1 MTSFYRS
8 IGNYEMLSGI
18 IQPMKTK
25 SKLNRILLII
35 GGVLCII
42 LGTIGMFLPVL
53 PTTVF
58 FLLAAAAFAHSS
70 PRLYDWI
77 MTHRL
82 FGRLIRNYR
91 LYHAVPMQT
100 KVISVVFLWLTIGT
114 SAIFAVEQWWLRGL
128 LVAIAIGVS
137 WHILAL
143 KTLTPEMQAEIARRE
158 AEDQKYQNY
167 LNHEKLEIHEKT
179 LL

>member
-1 MTSFYRS
+1 
-8 IGNYEMLSGI
+8 
-18 IQPMKTK
+18 MKTK
-25 SKLNRILLII
+25 SKFNRILLII
-35 GGVLCII
+35 SGVLCII

-77 MTHRL
+77 MNHRL

-91 LYHAVPMQT
+91 RYHAVPMQT
-100 KVISVVFLWLTIGT
+100 KVISVAFLWLTIGA

-128 LVAIAIGVS
+128 LAAIAIGVS

-143 KTLTPEMQAEIARRE
+143 KTLTDEMQAEIARRD
-158 AEDQKYQNY
+158 AEVKSGF
-167 LNHEKLEIHEKT
+167 NHEIHEKS

>member
-1 MTSFYRS
+1 
-8 IGNYEMLSGI
+8 
-18 IQPMKTK
+18 MKTK

-35 GGVLCII
+35 GGILCII

-70 PRLYDWI
+70 PRLYNWL

-91 LYHAVPMQT
+91 LYHAVPLQT
-100 KVISVVFLWLTIGT
+100 KVISVAFLWLTIGA

-128 LVAIAIGVS
+128 LAVIAIGVT

-143 KTLTPEMQAEIARRE
+143 KTLTNKMQDEIDRRDAEV
-158 AEDQKYQNY
+158 KSGF
-167 LNHEKLEIHEKT
+167 NHEAHENN
-179 LL
+179 LI